1 MNKIYDFEFDNEI
14 QEKLNFAIAIEVIK
28 KYLYKTNKITK
39 EELNNII
46 KMANRSVKNSPKIS

>member
-1 MNKIYDFEFDNEI
+1 MNKTYDFDFDNDI
-14 QEKLNFAIAIEVIK
+14 QEKLNLAIAIEVIK

-46 KMANRSVKNSPKIS
+46 KVANRSVKNNLKIS

>member
-1 MNKIYDFEFDNEI
+1 MSKTYDFEFDGEI
-14 QEKLNFAIAIEVIK
+14 QEKLNFVIAIEVIK

-46 KMANRSVKNSPKIS
+46 KMANRSVKNSLKIS